1 MKKTFAFLTKQSTR
15 IDVLASSP
23 QAAYRKLMD
32 IPWHSK
38 DITTSYI
45 EYDRDG
51 LASLDSWRTL
61 QIKEKAE

>member
-1 MKKTFAFLTKQSTR
+1 MKKTFAFLTKQSNR

-32 IPWHSK
+32 IPGYRR

-51 LASLDSWRTL
+51 LASLDSWRSL
-61 QIKEKAE
+61 DIKGIVK